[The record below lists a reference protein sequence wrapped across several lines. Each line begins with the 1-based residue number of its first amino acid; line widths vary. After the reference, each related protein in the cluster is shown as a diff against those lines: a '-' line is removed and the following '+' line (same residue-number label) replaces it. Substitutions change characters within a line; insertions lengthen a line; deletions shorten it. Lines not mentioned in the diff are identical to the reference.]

1 MFAQRV
7 AARQGT
13 AAERVSL
20 IGDDKAEPIARHAP
34 ARRGGLAAAVVART
48 GSGTRLAALGRRR
61 NATLAPAAN
70 RTAAPAAPAAPV
82 ASSASGS
89 GRSGKTARTAGAM

>member
-1 MFAQRV
+1 MGVSLYSHERRLHISIRAEMFAQRV

-34 ARRGGLAAAVVART
+34 ARRGGLAAAVVARDT
-48 GSGTRLAALGRRR
+48 SEVYKDLI
-61 NATLAPAAN
+61 AN
-70 RTAAPAAPAAPV
+70 RPV
-82 ASSASGS
+82 YSVPPS
-89 GRSGKTARTAGAM
+89 KCV